1 MDSMT
6 PTDEMSAKV
15 VDKICRIIDDL
26 MATSKAVKVSDA
38 SHNES
43 GRKLETNVDLLTG
56 VIKDVNSGALDNKK
70 L

>member
-6 PTDEMSAKV
+6 ATDEMSAKV
-15 VDKICRIIDDL
+15 VDKICRIIDEL
-26 MATSKAVKVSDA
+26 MVTSKAFKVSDA

-43 GRKLETNVDLLTG
+43 VRKLETNVDLLTG